1 MRPDPSFSPIRTARL
16 CLRRSSS
23 EDAETIAAYR
33 SIPDIGRYQ
42 GWDRTDA
49 PFLRHE
55 LDVMA
60 TRAPGE
66 PGWVQLTVE
75 LLEGGTLIGDVGM
88 SPADGEPGV
97 LKVGYTIAPEHQG
110 NGYATEAVR
119 ALISY
124 GFSRL
129 DADVVRIYADADN
142 HASIRVAEK
151 AGLRLI
157 ERFEYEDEGETS
169 LVVRYEIRRG
179 EASASSAQAR
189 G

>member
-1 MRPDPSFSPIRTARL
+1 MRPDPSFSPIQTARL
-16 CLRRSSS
+16 RLRRSSS
-23 EDAETIAAYR
+23 EDAETISAYR

-124 GFSRL
+124 GLSRL
-129 DADVVRIYADADN
+129 DAEIVRIYADADN
-142 HASIRVAEK
+142 LASIRVAEK
-151 AGLRLI
+151 AGLTLI

-169 LVVRYEIRRG
+169 LVVRYEIRRD
-179 EASASSAQAR
+179 EASAPPLEA
-189 G
+189 GG